1 MSHPNRFP
9 LLFACIAAGAACTAV
24 VAADAPAKP
33 ASAKICTTCHTTAP
47 DNLRGHFDNLA
58 LKNNSFQLKIDERTE
73 VLRFDKAS
81 VKVVTPEPAADVD
94 AALKSIAKG
103 HEVRVQFTEKDG
115 VKTAVAV
122 FAKPPVKLAA
132 NETVTLDD
140 IQKLVAMGPEKGK
153 YFLFD
158 SRPAPR
164 FLEGAIPTAVNLPF
178 PAFDKNADK
187 LPADKQA
194 LVIFYCSG
202 KTCNMSPGSLAKAKK
217 LGYTNAKV
225 FIDGMPAWAKK
236 NYGVLSP
243 AALKTA
249 FFDTSTPLVILDARP
264 AAEAAKGFIKGAVAA
279 DPAKLADLLKTF
291 PAPKLKPPI
300 VVVDETGGASAK
312 AVAAEF
318 IKAGYG
324 GVNLLSGGFKAWQA
338 AALPVETGTLAAR
351 ASFVPK
357 PRPGSIS
364 PAEFAKVAELA
375 PAERGAVILDV
386 RNPDETK
393 NGTIKGALTIP
404 EPQLL
409 ARLAE
414 LPKGAKILCHCST
427 GIRAE
432 LAYHLL
438 KEKGFE
444 VRFLPTEIT
453 IIDTGDFTID

>member
-1 MSHPNRFP
+1 MRRAAHPA
-9 LLFACIAAGAACTAV
+9 LLLPVLSAALLL
-24 VAADAPAKP
+24 AADPVLPKP
-33 ASAKICTTCHTTAP
+33 ASAKICATCHTTAA

-58 LKNNSFQLKIDERTE
+58 LKNSSFQLKVDERTE
-73 VLRFDKAS
+73 VLRFDKDKL
-81 VKVVTPEPAADVD
+81 KVVTPEPAANAE

-103 HEVRVQFTEKDG
+103 HETRVQFTEKDG

-122 FAKPPVKLAA
+122 FVKPPVKLAA
-132 NETVTLDD
+132 HETITLDD
-140 IQKLVAMGPEKGK
+140 VEKLVAMGPEKGK

-164 FLEGAIPTAVNLPF
+164 FMEGAIPTAVNLPF
-178 PAFDKNADK
+178 PAFDKNIDK
-187 LPADKQA
+187 LPADKAA

-236 NYGVLSP
+236 NAGVLSP

-249 FFDTSTPLVILDARP
+249 FFDSSTPLVVLDARP
-264 AAEAAKGFIKGAVAA
+264 AAEASKGFIKGAVAA
-279 DPAKLADLLKTF
+279 DPARMADLLKTLP
-291 PAPKLKPPI
+291 PAKLKPPM
-300 VVVDETGGASAK
+300 VVVDEMGGTSAK
-312 AVAAEF
+312 AVAAGLV
-318 IKAGYG
+318 KAGYA
-324 GVNLLSGGFKAWQA
+324 GVNVLTGGIKAWQA
-338 AALPVETGTLAAR
+338 AALPVETGALAAQ
-351 ASFVPK
+351 ATYVPK

-364 PAEFAKVAELA
+364 PTEFTKIAEKA
-375 PAERGAVILDV
+375 PAERGAMILDV

-393 NGTIKGALTIP
+393 NGIIKGALAIP

-409 ARLAE
+409 ARLSE
-414 LPKGAKILCHCST
+414 IPKGQKILCHCST

-438 KEKGFE
+438 KEKGYD

-453 IIDTGDFTID
+453 IIDSGEFTLD

>member
-1 MSHPNRFP
+1 MNSVPFLRAAS
-9 LLFACIAAGAACTAV
+9 LLAAASCLLAAEP
-24 VAADAPAKP
+24 AAAQKP
-33 ASAKICTTCHTTAP
+33 ASAKICTTCHTTAA
-47 DNLRGHFDNLA
+47 DNLRGNFDNLA
-58 LKNNSFQLKIDERTE
+58 LKNNSFQLKLDERTE

-81 VKVVTPEPAADVD
+81 LKVVTPEPAANAE

-132 NETVTLDD
+132 SETITLDEL
-140 IQKLVAMGPEKGK
+140 QKLVVLGPEKGK

-164 FLEGAIPTAVNLPF
+164 FMEGAIPTAVNLPF
-178 PAFDKNADK
+178 PAFDKNVAK
-187 LPADKQA
+187 LPADKGA

-225 FIDGMPAWAKK
+225 FIDGMPAWTKK
-236 NYGVLSP
+236 AYGVLSP
-243 AALKTA
+243 ASMKVA
-249 FFDTSTPLVILDARP
+249 FLDTQTPLVILDTRP
-264 AAEAAKGFIKGAVAA
+264 AAEASKGFIKGAVAA
-279 DPAKLADLLKTF
+279 DPAKTADLLQTF
-291 PAPKLKPPI
+291 PSAKLKPPV
-300 VVVDETGGASAK
+300 VVVDETGGDAAK
-312 AVAAEF
+312 AVASDLV
-318 IKAGYG
+318 KAGYV
-324 GVNLLSGGFKAWQA
+324 GVNVLTGGFKAWQA
-338 AALPVETGTLAAR
+338 ASMPVETGTLATKA
-351 ASFVPK
+351 AFVPK
-357 PRPGSIS
+357 PRPGAIA
-364 PAEFAKVAELA
+364 PAEFTRLANLA

-386 RNPDETK
+386 RNLDETK
-393 NGTIKGALTIP
+393 NGIIKGALTVP

-414 LPKGAKILCHCST
+414 VPKGQKVICHCST

-438 KEKGFE
+438 KEKGYD
-444 VRFLPTEIT
+444 VQFLPTEIT
-453 IIDTGDFTID
+453 IIDSGEFTLD

>member
-1 MSHPNRFP
+1 MRRVIPP
-9 LLFACIAAGAACTAV
+9 ALLLAALPSV
-24 VAADAPAKP
+24 LLMAADPVPPRP

-47 DNLRGHFDNLA
+47 GDLRGHFDNLA

-73 VLRFDKAS
+73 VLRFDKDQ
-81 VKVVTPEPAADVD
+81 VKVVTPEPAANAE

-132 NETVTLDD
+132 NEIATLDD
-140 IQKLVAMGPEKGK
+140 VQKLVAMGPEKGH

-164 FLEGAIPTAVNLPF
+164 FMEGAIPTAVNLPF
-178 PAFDKNADK
+178 PAFDKNVDK
-187 LPADKQA
+187 LPADKGA

-225 FIDGMPAWAKK
+225 FVEGMPAWTRK
-236 NYGVLSP
+236 NFGVLSP
-243 AALKTA
+243 ASLKA
-249 FFDTSTPLVILDARP
+249 AYLDTNTPLVILDARP
-264 AAEAAKGFIKGAVAA
+264 AAEASRGFIKGAVAA
-279 DPAKLADLLKTF
+279 DPARLADLLKTF
-291 PAPKLKPPI
+291 PAAKLKPPV
-300 VVVDETGGASAK
+300 VVVDELGGASAK
-312 AVAAEF
+312 AVASELVR
-318 IKAGYG
+318 AGYV
-324 GVNLLSGGFKAWQA
+324 GVNVLAGGFKAWQA
-338 AALPVETGTLAAR
+338 AALSVETGTLAAK
-351 ASFVPK
+351 ATFVPK

-364 PAEFAKVAELA
+364 PADFTKLAELA
-375 PAERGAVILDV
+375 PAQRGVVILDV
-386 RNPDETK
+386 RNPDETR
-393 NGTIKGALTIP
+393 NGIIKGALTIP

-409 ARLAE
+409 ARLSE
-414 LPKGAKILCHCST
+414 LPKDAKILCHCST

-438 KEKGFE
+438 KEKGYD

-453 IIDTGDFTID
+453 IIDSGEFTID

>member
-1 MSHPNRFP
+1 MAIHHPFILP
-9 LLFACIAAGAACTAV
+9 LAAACALATAQ
-24 VAADAPAKP
+24 APAPKP
-33 ASAKICTTCHTTAP
+33 ASAKICTTCHTTAA
-47 DNLRGHFDNLA
+47 DNLRGHFDNLV
-58 LKNNSFQLKIDERTE
+58 LKNASFQLKIDERTE
-73 VLRFDKAS
+73 VLRFDKATL
-81 VKVVTPEPAADVD
+81 KVVTPEPAANAE

-132 NETVTLDD
+132 SEIMTLDEL
-140 IQKLVAMGPEKGK
+140 QKLVATGPEKGK

-164 FLEGAIPTAVNLPF
+164 FMEGAIPTAVNLPF
-178 PAFDKNADK
+178 PAFDKNVDK
-187 LPADKQA
+187 LPADKGA

-225 FIDGMPAWAKK
+225 FVDGMPAWTKK
-236 NYGVLSP
+236 AYGVLSP
-243 AALKTA
+243 ASLKAA
-249 FFDTSTPLVILDARP
+249 FLDTQTPLVILDARP
-264 AAEAAKGFIKGAVAA
+264 APEASKGFIKDAVAV
-279 DPAKLADLLKTF
+279 DPAKTADLLKTF
-291 PAPKLKPPI
+291 PSAKLKPPV
-300 VVVDETGGASAK
+300 VVVDETGGDAAK
-312 AVAAEF
+312 AVASDLV
-318 IKAGYG
+318 KAGYV
-324 GVNLLSGGFKAWQA
+324 GVNVLSGGFKAWQA
-338 AALPVETGTLAAR
+338 ASMPVETGTLATKAT
-351 ASFVPK
+351 FVPK
-357 PRPGSIS
+357 PRPGAIA
-364 PAEFAKVAELA
+364 PADFTKLANLA

-393 NGTIKGALTIP
+393 NGIIKGALTIP

-414 LPKGAKILCHCST
+414 VPKGQKVVCHCST

-438 KEKGFE
+438 KEKGYD
-444 VRFLPTEIT
+444 VQFLPTEIT
-453 IIDTGDFTID
+453 IIDSGEFTLD